1 MYADVNYEIITGFY
15 VIGIIINVISTIAC
29 PIIADK
35 KGRSVFGWLIGG
47 FFLSLIGLI
56 IVSCLSDLT
65 PSRPYRSTQ
74 PFYNQAPKSAPYATK
89 VCDMCGAT
97 VSAVGPIC
105 ENCGNK
111 FTTTTTS
118 TATRVVKRVI
128 KYKCPKCQTLN
139 NTKRCVNC
147 GYDMNISV

>member
-1 MYADVNYEIITGFY
+1 MYSDFSPVMIIGFY

-35 KGRSVFGWLIGG
+35 KGRSVVGWLIGG
-47 FFLSLIGLI
+47 LFLGLIGLI
-56 IVSCLSDLT
+56 IIYLLSDLT
-65 PSRPYRSTQ
+65 PRSTR
-74 PFYNQAPKSAPYATK
+74 PFYNQKSAPYATK
-89 VCDMCGAT
+89 VCEMCGAT

-111 FTTTTTS
+111 FTTTS
-118 TATRVVKRVI
+118 TVRHVVKRVV
-128 KYKCPKCQTLN
+128 KYKCPKCQTLS

-147 GYDMNISV
+147 GYDMNINV

>member
-1 MYADVNYEIITGFY
+1 MYSDFSPVMIMSGFS

-35 KGRSVFGWLIGG
+35 KGRSVVGWLIGG
-47 FFLSLIGLI
+47 FLLSLIGLI

-111 FTTTTTS
+111 FATTTT
-118 TATRVVKRVI
+118 ARRVVKRVV

>member
-1 MYADVNYEIITGFY
+1 MYTNLSPELIIGFY

-35 KGRSVFGWLIGG
+35 KGRSVVGWLIGG

-56 IVSCLSDLT
+56 IISLLSDLT
-65 PSRPYRSTQ
+65 PTRPYRSTQ
-74 PFYNQAPKSAPYATK
+74 PFYNQKSAPYATK

-105 ENCGNK
+105 ENCGNR
-111 FTTTTTS
+111 FTTKS
-118 TATRVVKRVI
+118 TVRRVVKRVV